1 MKRSLRYLIH
11 SAPVILPALGVVLG
25 SVGYYINHNLPI
37 KYEFQAWVVIT
48 IVLIFNGIILGSI
61 VRSLALRATLDS
73 LTGLG
78 NRGMFYLDL
87 KNETH
92 KYLKGAQ
99 SVFSLALIDVDNFK
113 AVNDRYGHPAGDSV
127 LRQLASIFEN
137 SIRVSDAV
145 VRWGGEEFAIILSN
159 TGHDGAV
166 AFLERIRG
174 IVEKHDFGQEV
185 QSQPIT
191 VSVGVV
197 SLKDLKFKK
206 DENEI
211 ESDVVEFADKALY
224 QAKITKNCVIAYGH

>member
-113 AVNDRYGHPAGDSV
+113 AVNDRYGHPEIV
-127 LRQLASIFEN
+127 C
-137 SIRVSDAV
+137 SD
-145 VRWGGEEFAIILSN
+145 N
-159 TGHDGAV
+159 
-166 AFLERIRG
+166 
-174 IVEKHDFGQEV
+174 
-185 QSQPIT
+185 
-191 VSVGVV
+191 
-197 SLKDLKFKK
+197 
-206 DENEI
+206 
-211 ESDVVEFADKALY
+211 
-224 QAKITKNCVIAYGH
+224 

>member
-1 MKRSLRYLIH
+1 MKRSVRYLIY

-25 SVGYYINHNLPI
+25 LIGYYINHNLPM
-37 KYEFQAWVVIT
+37 KYEIQAWTLIT
-48 IVLIFNGIILGSI
+48 LILIFNGIFLGLIL
-61 VRSLALRATLDS
+61 RSLALRATLDS

-87 KNETH
+87 KNETQ

-99 SVFSLALIDVDNFK
+99 SEFSLALIDVDNFK
-113 AVNDRYGHPAGDSV
+113 AVNDCYGHPAGDSV
-127 LRQLASIFEN
+127 LKQLAFIFEDN
-137 SIRVSDAV
+137 VRASDVV

-166 AFLERIRG
+166 KFLERIRR
-174 IVEKHDFGQEV
+174 IVEAYDFGPEV
-185 QSQPIT
+185 QSQQIT

-197 SLKDLKFKK
+197 STKDVELKR

-211 ESDVVEFADKALY
+211 ESKVVEFADKALY
-224 QAKITKNCVIAYGH
+224 LAKMTKNCVIAYSH